1 MSAEP
6 VPYISEQEYLAGERH
21 AELKHEYCDGA
32 VYAMAGASDPH
43 ELVSTNFLAA
53 LHGHLRGK
61 GCRVYK
67 SDMKV
72 RLSYLGKIYHRY
84 PDVFV
89 TCDPTDDHRYFR
101 ERPKLL
107 IEVLSDGWDDA
118 ALAKFI
124 SYRAIT
130 TVEEIVFADPIHEA
144 PVVYVSRRAEGW
156 EPPEIATGMQSEF
169 TLRSVGL
176 TLKVSDLFAV

>member
-6 VPYISEQEYLAGERH
+6 VPYITEQEYLHGEMQ
-21 AELKHEYCDGA
+21 AETKHEYGDGI
-32 VYAMAGASDPH
+32 VYAVADASDTH
-43 ELVSTNFLAA
+43 ELVSTSFLGA
-53 LHGHLRGK
+53 LHGHRRGK
-61 GCRVYK
+61 GGRVYK

-72 RLSYLGKIYHRY
+72 RLSYFNKSYDRY

-89 TCDPTDDHRYFR
+89 ACDPTDDHQYYR

-118 ALAKFI
+118 AFAKFI
-124 SYRAIT
+124 TYRAIA
-130 TVEEIVFADPIHEA
+130 TVEEIVFADPIAES
-144 PVVYVSRRAEGW
+144 PVVYLSRRADGW
-156 EPPEIATGMQSEF
+156 EPAEIASGMGAEF

-176 TLKVSDLFAV
+176 TLKVSELFAF